1 MGDFMSLVNVH
12 DIDGKSYSVDSAEL
26 IFNPAVYGVVIRDG
40 QVLLLPTN
48 GRFAVPG
55 GSIEMG
61 ENHIV
66 ALKREIKEETGFDV
80 EPVRL
85 MNVYTSLYK
94 SFKTGKNFHCLQL
107 FYLCRVVDGSN
118 DMPHLTEDEKQ
129 YLKPAQWFPVQDL
142 GNMQYIG
149 AEPVFDDI
157 LALFNSGEIK

>member
-1 MGDFMSLVNVH
+1 MVHVH
-12 DIDGKSYSVDSAEL
+12 DINGKSYSVDSAEL
-26 IFNPAVYGVVIRDG
+26 TFNPAVYGVVIRDDR
-40 QVLLLPTN
+40 VLLLPTN

-61 ENHIV
+61 ENHV
-66 ALKREIKEETGFDV
+66 DALKREIKEETGFDV

-107 FYLCRVVDGSN
+107 FYLCRVVGGSN

-149 AEPVFDDI
+149 AEPVFDEI
-157 LALFNSGEIK
+157 LALYNDEKNK

>member
-1 MGDFMSLVNVH
+1 
-12 DIDGKSYSVDSAEL
+12 
-26 IFNPAVYGVVIRDG
+26 
-40 QVLLLPTN
+40 
-48 GRFAVPG
+48 
-55 GSIEMG
+55 MG

-129 YLKPAQWFPVQDL
+129 YLKPAQWFPVQGL

-149 AEPVFDDI
+149 AEPVFDEI

>member
-1 MGDFMSLVNVH
+1 MSLVNVH

-40 QVLLLPTN
+40 QVLLLPIN
-48 GRFAVPG
+48 GKYAIPG

-61 ENHIV
+61 ENHID
-66 ALKREIKEETGFDV
+66 ALKREVKEETGFDV

-85 MNVYTSLYK
+85 INVHTSLYR

-107 FYLCRVVDGSN
+107 FYLCRVVSGSN
-118 DMPHLTEDEKQ
+118 TAPTFTDDEKH

-149 AEPVFDDI
+149 AEPVFDEV